1 MTIDSLKAAEATIM
15 ALIDA
20 EQVYYSTPDQDEVA
34 RLASAAAI
42 ARQDALRPVLGAIRD
57 AIFCFTD
64 KQCQR
69 ALFDGMGLR
78 FVDTKTEDD
87 IERAIRHLY
96 AQLDGEQDAAIMLL
110 FGRTL
115 GAIEAAVG
123 RGRGR

>member
-1 MTIDSLKAAEATIM
+1 MTIDSLKAAEATLM
-15 ALIDA
+15 VLIDA
-20 EQVYYSTPDQDEVA
+20 EQPMVSGNETGD
-34 RLASAAAI
+34 LGAAI

-69 ALFDGMGLR
+69 SLFDGMGLR

-87 IERAIRHLY
+87 IDRAIRH
-96 AQLDGEQDAAIMLL
+96 AECTIEGIKEEQLILL

-115 GAIEAAVG
+115 GAIEAAVD